1 MKTKYCNKN
10 SEQPTKYKIIF
21 LLLHVSTSVLMRTKS
36 RKCQTHDKEAVNIF
50 GLCVSLEWELL
61 VCLVLTLLKEVTPLL
76 QKKKQSLKSVHQTT
90 MMRKAISFCTNGR
103 KKKSLYVYLYTW
115 NQFITFATNQR
126 YNLTLKKNNK

>member
-50 GLCVSLEWELL
+50 GLCVSLEWEKF

-76 QKKKQSLKSVHQTT
+76 QKKNNPWKVYIKQQWWEKLSPSAPTEENKNP
-90 MMRKAISFCTNGR
+90 CTCI
-103 KKKSLYVYLYTW
+103 YTHEI
-115 NQFITFATNQR
+115 NS
-126 YNLTLKKNNK
+126 

>member
-50 GLCVSLEWELL
+50 GLCVSLEWEKF

-76 QKKKQSLKSVHQTT
+76 QKKKKTIPEKCTSNNNDEKS
-90 MMRKAISFCTNGR
+90 MSD
-103 KKKSLYVYLYTW
+103 KKLSPSAPT
-115 NQFITFATNQR
+115 QE
-126 YNLTLKKNNK
+126 KKNPCTCIYTHEINS